1 VKRLRE
7 AFLRLPAEHQRRWAL
22 GASVVVTLS
31 VITLIAALVPEPRKL
46 EPRKVI
52 VKNLLTDADPRALGL
67 DGLASELREIRKGQ
81 EALTS
86 RLNSLEER
94 RSPEDESTGP
104 LPSSPSAI
112 QSEIAALKSE
122 LEALR
127 KHQPPEDKTVPMGNP
142 SDLFPPLP
150 TPKPPS
156 KLAAADLDAL
166 IPGSPHRGIAQGNLP
181 SGSSGTIRVIRNP
194 ESQSAA
200 VSKITTP
207 QSPDGV
213 YIPAGS
219 LISGYLLNGL
229 DAPTGTH
236 ARKEPFPVLVRVKE
250 EAILPNRYRADL
262 RECFLI
268 ASGYG
273 DLSAERAYIRAEVF
287 SCIRSDGGVIEVP
300 LDAYAVGEDGK
311 LGLRGR
317 IIDKQGQLM
326 AESLA
331 AGFAKGFSNLFSRVQ
346 VPVLMA
352 GGQGSLSSSVPFQSA
367 FSEAAAEGAILKGTG
382 SALDRLAN
390 YYMDMAENLFPVVE
404 IDVTRRIEFVVQHGT
419 ELRIGPPKESKTP
432 TSSRLRG

>member
-1 VKRLRE
+1 MNRLK
-7 AFLRLPAEHQRRWAL
+7 AFFQRLPPEHQRRLVL
-22 GASVVVTLS
+22 GGSLLGVMGL
-31 VITLIAALVPEPRKL
+31 ITLIAALVPEPRKL
-46 EPRKVI
+46 EPRKTLM
-52 VKNLLTDADPRALGL
+52 KNLLTDADPRALGI
-67 DGLASELREIRKGQ
+67 DGLASELREIRKLQGD
-81 EALTS
+81 LTQ
-86 RLNSLEER
+86 RLKTLEEHR
-94 RSPEDESTGP
+94 ALPKDPSDPLKDE
-104 LPSSPSAI
+104 AI
-112 QSEIAALKSE
+112 QSEITALKAE
-122 LEALR
+122 IEDLR
-127 KHQPPEDKTVPMGNP
+127 KPTQNP
-142 SDLFPPLP
+142 SPAPSIPMNPPADIFPPLP
-150 TPKPPS
+150 TVKQPPR
-156 KLAAADLDAL
+156 LAHADLDAL
-166 IPGSPHRGIAQGNLP
+166 IPGARSKDPASLGLTPATAGA
-181 SGSSGTIRVIRNP
+181 IRVIRNAETP
-194 ESQSAA
+194 ASTASR
-200 VSKITTP
+200 VTTP
-207 QSPDGV
+207 HSPDGV

-331 AGFAKGFSNLFSRVQ
+331 AGFAKGFSSLFSRIQ
-346 VPVLMA
+346 VPVLMN
-352 GGQGSLSSSVPFQSA
+352 GGQGNLSSSVPFQSA
-367 FSEAAAEGAILKGTG
+367 FSEAAAEGAVLKGTG

-419 ELRIGPPKESKTP
+419 ELRLGGTTTSKTGP
-432 TSSRLRG
+432 SRPPRG

>member
-1 VKRLRE
+1 MKRLRA
-7 AFLRLPAEHQRRWAL
+7 AFLRLPADHQRQWVL
-22 GASVVVTLS
+22 GGSLVLTLG

-52 VKNLLTDADPRALGL
+52 VKNLLTDADPRSLGL
-67 DGLASELREIRKGQ
+67 DGLASELRDIRKGQ
-81 EALTS
+81 EELAA
-86 RLNSLEER
+86 RLKNLESHR
-94 RSPEDESTGP
+94 TLQDETVASIP
-104 LPSSPSAI
+104 NEAI
-112 QSEIAALKSE
+112 QSDIAALKAE
-122 LEALR
+122 VEALR
-127 KHQPPEDKTVPMGNP
+127 KPQDHDVKPMPMGNTP
-142 SDLFPPLP
+142 DLFPPLP
-150 TPKPPS
+150 TSKPPT
-156 KLAAADLDAL
+156 KLAHADLDAL
-166 IPGSPHRGIAQGNLP
+166 IPGLHGRESPQGPGNP
-181 SGSSGTIRVIRNP
+181 GAAGTIRVIRNP
-194 ESQSAA
+194 ESKSTPESR
-200 VSKITTP
+200 VTTP
-207 QSPDGV
+207 KSPDGV

-219 LISGYLLNGL
+219 LITGYLLNGL

-287 SCIRSDGGVIEVP
+287 SCVRSDGGVIEVP

-331 AGFAKGFSNLFSRVQ
+331 AGFAKGFASLFSRVQ

-352 GGQGSLSSSVPFQSA
+352 GGQGSLSSSVPFQNA
-367 FSEAAAEGAILKGTG
+367 FSETAAEGAILKGTG

-419 ELRIGPPKESKTP
+419 ELRIGGTSGEKTP
-432 TSSRLRG
+432 ALPRRRGQG

>member
-1 VKRLRE
+1 VKRFQE
-7 AFLRLPAEHQRRWAL
+7 VFSALPPDHQRRWVLGGSLFLAL
-22 GASVVVTLS
+22 A
-31 VITLIAALVPEPRKL
+31 VITLIAAFVPEPRKL
-46 EPRKVI
+46 EPRKTL

-67 DGLASELREIRKGQ
+67 DGLASELREIRKLQ
-81 EALTS
+81 SDLAL
-86 RLNSLEER
+86 RLKTLEER
-94 RSPEDESTGP
+94 RNGVSDSQPNSHD
-104 LPSSPSAI
+104 
-112 QSEIAALKSE
+112 SEVQRDVAALKAE
-122 LEALR
+122 IETLR
-127 KHQPPEDKTVPMGNP
+127 SQKPVDAKSLPLGTTP
-142 SDLFPPLP
+142 DLFPPLP
-150 TPKPPS
+150 SPKPKPF
-156 KLAAADLDAL
+156 AETNDLHAL
-166 IPGSPHRGIAQGNLP
+166 IQGSKTRDTPP
-181 SGSSGTIRVIRNP
+181 SIGVAGGSGAIRVIRNADTKVST
-194 ESQSAA
+194 ESR
-200 VSKITTP
+200 ITTP
-207 QSPDGV
+207 KSPDGV

-219 LISGYLLNGL
+219 LIAGYLLNGL

-331 AGFAKGFSNLFSRVQ
+331 AGFAKGFSSLFSRVQ
-346 VPVLMA
+346 VPVLMN
-352 GGQGSLSSSVPFQSA
+352 GSQGSLSSSVPFQST

-419 ELRIGPPKESKTP
+419 ELRIGSSTGQKPTTSPPH
-432 TSSRLRG
+432 RG

>member
-1 VKRLRE
+1 MNRLY
-7 AFLRLPAEHQRRWAL
+7 AIFTRLPPDHQRRWVLGGGIAL
-22 GASVVVTLS
+22 LLGL
-31 VITLIAALVPEPRKL
+31 ITLIAAWVPEPRKL
-46 EPRKVI
+46 EPRKTI
-52 VKNLLTDADPRALGL
+52 VKNLLTDADPRALGI
-67 DGLASELREIRKGQ
+67 DGLASELREIRKLQGDLAQ
-81 EALTS
+81 
-86 RLNSLEER
+86 RLKTLEEHR
-94 RSPEDESTGP
+94 PIPPEADTSIPEAELRSELLALKAEIEGLQKKSSSPENP
-104 LPSSPSAI
+104 LPMA
-112 QSEIAALKSE
+112 
-122 LEALR
+122 
-127 KHQPPEDKTVPMGNP
+127 PPADI
-142 SDLFPPLP
+142 FPPLP
-150 TPKPPS
+150 KVKPNGGF
-156 KLAAADLDAL
+156 AHADLDAL
-166 IPGSPHRGIAQGNLP
+166 IPGSRHPDPAGIGHDV
-181 SGSSGTIRVIRNP
+181 GTSGTIRVIRNP
-194 ESQSAA
+194 EAKSSPATQ
-200 VSKITTP
+200 VTP
-207 QSPDGV
+207 AQSPDGV

-331 AGFAKGFSNLFSRVQ
+331 AGFAKGFSSLFSRIQ
-346 VPVLMA
+346 VPVLMN

-367 FSEAAAEGAILKGTG
+367 FSEAGAEGAILKGTG

-390 YYMDMAENLFPVVE
+390 YYLDMAENLFPVVE

-419 ELRIGPPKESKTP
+419 ELRIGGTSGARSRSSPPRK
-432 TSSRLRG
+432 G

>member
-1 VKRLRE
+1 MATRAMKSQVGRL
-7 AFLRLPAEHQRRWAL
+7 
-22 GASVVVTLS
+22 
-31 VITLIAALVPEPRKL
+31 
-46 EPRKVI
+46 
-52 VKNLLTDADPRALGL
+52 
-67 DGLASELREIRKGQ
+67 
-81 EALTS
+81 
-86 RLNSLEER
+86 
-94 RSPEDESTGP
+94 GP
-104 LPSSPSAI
+104 Y
-112 QSEIAALKSE
+112 
-122 LEALR
+122 
-127 KHQPPEDKTVPMGNP
+127 
-142 SDLFPPLP
+142 
-150 TPKPPS
+150 
-156 KLAAADLDAL
+156 
-166 IPGSPHRGIAQGNLP
+166 
-181 SGSSGTIRVIRNP
+181 GSSGAIRVIRNADTKVSP
-194 ESQSAA
+194 ESR
-200 VSKITTP
+200 ITTP
-207 QSPDGV
+207 KSPDGV

-219 LISGYLLNGL
+219 LIAGYLLNGL

-331 AGFAKGFSNLFSRVQ
+331 AGFAKGFSSLFSRVQ
-346 VPVLMA
+346 VPVLMN
-352 GGQGSLSSSVPFQSA
+352 GSQGSLSSSVPFQST

-390 YYMDMAENLFPVVE
+390 YSMDMAENLFPVVE

-419 ELRIGPPKESKTP
+419 ELRIGSSTGQKPTTSPPH
-432 TSSRLRG
+432 RG

>member
-1 VKRLRE
+1 MNRLRDL
-7 AFLRLPAEHQRRWAL
+7 FLSLPPEHQRRWVL
-22 GASVVVTLS
+22 GGGLTL
-31 VITLIAALVPEPRKL
+31 VLGFITLIATFIPSPRKI
-46 EPRKVI
+46 ESRKTI
-52 VKNLLTDADPRALGL
+52 VKNLLTDADPRALGI
-67 DGLASELREIRKGQ
+67 DGLASELREIRKLQGDLAQ
-81 EALTS
+81 
-86 RLNSLEER
+86 RLKTLEEHR
-94 RSPEDESTGP
+94 PIPPEPQTTSHDEEIRSEM
-104 LPSSPSAI
+104 
-112 QSEIAALKSE
+112 AALKTE
-122 LEALR
+122 IEGLR
-127 KHQPPEDKTVPMGNP
+127 KPPPHPANP
-142 SDLFPPLP
+142 VAMDSPPDIFPPLP
-150 TPKPPS
+150 KAKPTPG
-156 KLAAADLDAL
+156 LGHADLDAL
-166 IPGSPHRGIAQGNLP
+166 IPATQHKDTPGMGFGPGN
-181 SGSSGTIRVIRNP
+181 SAAIRVIRNP
-194 ESQSAA
+194 EAKSSTVSQ
-200 VSKITTP
+200 VTTP
-207 QSPDGV
+207 KSPDGV

-219 LISGYLLNGL
+219 LIAGYLLNGL

-331 AGFAKGFSNLFSRVQ
+331 AGFAKGFSSLFSRVQ
-346 VPVLMA
+346 VPVLMN

-367 FSEAAAEGAILKGTG
+367 FSEAAAEGALLKGTG

-419 ELRIGPPKESKTP
+419 ELRMGGSAAPRGG
-432 TSSRLRG
+432 SSPRQKG

>member
-1 VKRLRE
+1 MNRLRE
-7 AFLRLPAEHQRRWAL
+7 AFYRLPPEHQRRLVL
-22 GASVVVTLS
+22 GGSLLVT
-31 VITLIAALVPEPRKL
+31 VGFITLIAAWVPEPRKL
-46 EPRKVI
+46 EPRKTI

-67 DGLASELREIRKGQ
+67 DGLASELREMRKLQGD
-81 EALTS
+81 LS
-86 RLNSLEER
+86 VRLKNLEER
-94 RSPEDESTGP
+94 RLTPQEP
-104 LPSSPSAI
+104 NIFA
-112 QSEIAALKSE
+112 SEETVRNDIEALKTE
-122 LEALR
+122 LATLR
-127 KHQPPEDKTVPMGNP
+127 KSSEREEKALPLGNSP
-142 SDLFPPLP
+142 DLFPPLP
-150 TPKPPS
+150 VPKKNASPTHT
-156 KLAAADLDAL
+156 DLDAL
-166 IPGSPHRGIAQGNLP
+166 LKGGPLGKTM
-181 SGSSGTIRVIRNP
+181 GSSDALTQTGTIRIIRNP
-194 ESQSAA
+194 ETKSSPE
-200 VSKITTP
+200 SKVTTP
-207 QSPDGV
+207 KSPDGI

-219 LISGYLLNGL
+219 LIAGYLLNGL

-331 AGFAKGFSNLFSRVQ
+331 AGFAKGFSSLFSRVQ
-346 VPVLMA
+346 VPVLMN
-352 GGQGSLSSSVPFQSA
+352 GGQGSLSSGVPFQST

-419 ELRIGPPKESKTP
+419 ELRIGGTTERKRTPPSA
-432 TSSRLRG
+432 RG